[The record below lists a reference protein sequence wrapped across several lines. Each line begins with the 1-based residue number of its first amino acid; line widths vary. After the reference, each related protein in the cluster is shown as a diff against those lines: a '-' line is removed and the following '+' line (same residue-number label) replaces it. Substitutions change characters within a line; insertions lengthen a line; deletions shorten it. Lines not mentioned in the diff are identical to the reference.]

1 MKRLT
6 LHRFIAVNTIQ
17 IHAEIVKKQA
27 KNVQHKCEGKD
38 DDVFCHCYGK
48 YGKNKFF

>member
-1 MKRLT
+1 MKRSTLHRLAAS

-27 KNVQHKCEGKD
+27 KNVQHECEGKD
-38 DDVFCHCYGK
+38 DDVF
-48 YGKNKFF
+48 